1 MLDQTTEV
9 VTGSFFNWS
18 QITLNLLVACV
29 LGTLVAITYRRTH
42 HGLSYSQAF
51 VVSLVFVSI
60 IACGAMMVIGGNIAR
75 AFGLVGAL
83 SIIRYRTVVKDT
95 RDASFI
101 FLSLVIGFA
110 CGTNS
115 FLIGGM
121 TTAFVLILALVVHK
135 FRFGVLK
142 EHDFILSFSVP
153 RGVAG
158 QPAAAAVYQSVLDQ
172 NCARQSLLHVESPDG
187 SDRLQLSYDVSLKE
201 GVESTQLVQ
210 ALTQCPGVQSPRL
223 IFAKGDPNF

>member
-1 MLDQTTEV
+1 MLGETTQV
-9 VTGSFFNWS
+9 VTGSFFDWS
-18 QITLNLLVACV
+18 QIMLNLLVACS
-29 LGTLVAITYRRTH
+29 LGVAVALTYRRTH

-51 VVSLVFVSI
+51 VVSLVFVSV
-60 IACGAMMVIGGNIAR
+60 IACGAIMVIGSNIAR

-101 FLSLVIGFA
+101 FLALVVGFA
-110 CGTNS
+110 CGTSS
-115 FLIGGM
+115 FLIGSM
-121 TTAFVLILALVVHK
+121 TTAVVLILAMVVHK

-153 RGVAG
+153 RKDAG
-158 QPAAAAVYQSVLDQ
+158 RPAAYQPILDQ
-172 NCARQSLLHVESPDG
+172 HCARQSLLHVESPEG
-187 SDRLQLSYDVSLKE
+187 ADRLQLSYDISLRE
-201 GVESTQLVQ
+201 GMESTQLVQ
-210 ALTQCPGVQSPRL
+210 ALAQCPDVQAPRL